1 MEGEVMEKKKIDLTE
16 IMGRFGNEE
25 AARELIERL
34 RWPNGPVCPRCGC
47 REIYRLTPNGNFGNH
62 GRKGLL
68 KCKVCRKQFTVTV
81 GTIFEDSHIPLHK
94 WLMAIYLICS
104 SKKGMSAFQLH
115 RMLGITYKSAWFM
128 GHRIRFAMTQSPLS
142 KKLSSIVEA
151 DETYVGGKAHG
162 KRGRGAENKTKVF
175 SLIQRDGDTKSFVVD
190 NVRGKTLKKLIK
202 DNVIETAHV
211 MTDEFK
217 AYNGLKKQVAKH
229 STVEHGK
236 KEYVRGIVHVNF
248 AESYFSLL
256 KRGILGTFHHVSK
269 EHMPRYL
276 SEFDFRWNRRDK
288 DDGESTIEAIQNS
301 KGKRLMY
308 RDSSSFAGTS

>member
-1 MEGEVMEKKKIDLTE
+1 MEKKKIDLTE

>member
-1 MEGEVMEKKKIDLTE
+1 MEKQKINLTE
-16 IMGRFGNEE
+16 IMRRFGNEE
-25 AARELIERL
+25 AARDVIEKL
-34 RWPNGPVCPRCGC
+34 RWPDGPVCPHCGC
-47 REIYRLTPNGNFGNH
+47 REIYRLTPNGNSDNH

-68 KCKVCRKQFTVTV
+68 KCKACRKQFTVTV

-142 KKLSSIVEA
+142 EKLSNIVEA
-151 DETYVGGKAHG
+151 DETYIGGKARG

-175 SLIQRDGDTKSFVVD
+175 SLIQRDGDTKSFVVN
-190 NVRGKTLKKLIK
+190 NVKGKTLKKLIK

-229 STVEHGK
+229 STVEHGR

-256 KRGILGTFHHVSK
+256 KRGILGTFHHVSE

-276 SEFDFRWNRRDK
+276 SEFDYRWNRRDK
-288 DDGESTIEAIQNS
+288 NDGERTIEAILNS

-308 RDSSSFAGTS
+308 RDSSSCAR

>member
-1 MEGEVMEKKKIDLTE
+1 MEKQGLNLTT

-25 AARELIERL
+25 EARKLIEKF
-34 RWPNGPVCPRCGC
+34 RWPDGPVCPHCGC
-47 REIYRLTPNGNFGNH
+47 QEIYRLTPNGNSGNH

-68 KCKVCRKQFTVTV
+68 KCKACRKQFTVTV

-94 WLMAIYLICS
+94 WLIAIYLICS
-104 SKKGMSAFQLH
+104 SKKGISANQLH

-142 KKLSSIVEA
+142 EKLSNIVEA
-151 DETYVGGKAHG
+151 DETYVGGKARG
-162 KRGRGAENKTKVF
+162 KRGRGAEKKTKVF
-175 SLIQRDGDTKSFVVD
+175 SLIQRDGEARSFKVEDVK
-190 NVRGKTLKKLIK
+190 GKTLKKLIK
-202 DNVIETAHV
+202 ENVVDTAHV

-217 AYNGLKKQVAKH
+217 AYNGLRKHVGKH

-256 KRGILGTFHHVSK
+256 KRGILGTFHHVSE

-276 SEFDFRWNRRDK
+276 SEFDYRWNRK
-288 DDGESTIEAIQNS
+288 NKNEGEMAIEAMRNTM
-301 KGKRLMY
+301 GKRLMY
-308 RDSSSFAGTS
+308 RDSSNCVG

>member
-1 MEGEVMEKKKIDLTE
+1 MKEQKIDLTE

-25 AARELIERL
+25 VARELIEKF
-34 RWPNGPVCPRCGC
+34 RWPNGPICPHCGSN
-47 REIYRLTPNGNFGNH
+47 EAYRLTPNGNSDNH

-68 KCKVCRKQFTVTV
+68 KCKACRKQYTVTV

-104 SKKGMSAFQLH
+104 SKKGMSAHQLH
-115 RMLGITYKSAWFM
+115 RMLEITYKSAWFM
-128 GHRIRFAMTQSPLS
+128 GHRIRFAMTKSPLS
-142 KKLSSIVEA
+142 EKLSNVVEA
-151 DETYVGGKAHG
+151 DETYVGGKARG
-162 KRGRGAENKTKVF
+162 RRGRGAENKTKVF
-175 SLIQRDGDTKSFVVD
+175 SLIQRDGEARSFTVE
-190 NVRGKTLKKLIK
+190 NVKGKTLKNLIRE
-202 DNVIETAHV
+202 NVVDTAHV

-217 AYNGLKKQVAKH
+217 AYNGLKKVVAKH

-256 KRGILGTFHHVSK
+256 KRGILGTFHHVSE

-276 SEFDFRWNRRDK
+276 SEFDYRWNRRDK
-288 DDGESTIEAIQNS
+288 NDGEVAIEAIQNTM
-301 KGKRLMY
+301 GKRLMY
-308 RDSSSFAGTS
+308 RDSSSFVRIN